1 MIGSSKRDSKS
12 DSVVPNVFLHVDAHE
27 ERADKVIASPL
38 PLLNAIELLVGR
50 MMAHVTD
57 TA

>member
-1 MIGSSKRDSKS
+1 MLPS
-12 DSVVPNVFLHVDAHE
+12 VFLHVDAHE
-27 ERADKVIASPL
+27 ERADKVIAPPL

-50 MMAHVTD
+50 TMAHVTD